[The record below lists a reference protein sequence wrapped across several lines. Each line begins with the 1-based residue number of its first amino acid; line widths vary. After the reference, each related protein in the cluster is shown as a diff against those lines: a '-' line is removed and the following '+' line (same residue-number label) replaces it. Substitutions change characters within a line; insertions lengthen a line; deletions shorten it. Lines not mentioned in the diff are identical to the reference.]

1 MASDSK
7 IVIELAIE
15 EAGAKVTLQQV
26 NDELSKLSK
35 TSSDYKSKLEEVS
48 KAENNLSRVR
58 RKISAEVSNQY
69 KQTARTVDGLKQHIR
84 SLREVQSATAT
95 TNKSFLSYE
104 LRIKEAQEELQK
116 LTATQNKFIPANGK
130 MGKSVGGLNGR
141 MTTLKDNTGSASA
154 AAMELGR
161 VVSDAPYGIRGMAN
175 NVSQLASQLFYMAG
189 QQAAAT
195 TATTAGTKATV
206 ASTVASNADTLS
218 TAENAT
224 AKTVN
229 STAKTANNV
238 NTKAGTTATTAS
250 TVATNTSTVATEV
263 ATVATVGF
271 TGALKLM
278 WKALMGPLGILL
290 GIQAVIAAIDY
301 FYGANTK
308 AEKSS
313 KSLADEVTNSVGTFK
328 RLNTILQH
336 NTTSIDDKKK
346 ALEQLKREYPE
357 AIELVQSY
365 YDNIESGNAN
375 VEESIRLEKEYTKI
389 IIEEGKKRAA
399 IKKVDELSGELLEL
413 EIERNEGIEES
424 RRDLDEAL
432 SEIDD
437 EALVRKIKNTADIV
451 QTNYDTTKSYEDQS
465 SDVKAAMMELLNA
478 EEYGGSE
485 LYSAIVSG
493 ISGIEELNKTIA
505 KYAMDSGGIFD
516 GAKKAAQELADLMFK
531 LDKDTLQHTV
541 DINNAIIADDNTKY
555 SEKKRLINENYKISK
570 SIIDKER
577 VLRTEDIDKRKTDT
591 EKDQTD
597 RRASLLKFNRDHLK
611 LQVKLRDQLAA
622 LDKGGRRERIS
633 PFKTPAELDLEVES
647 NINAIDKLN
656 YEIAKKR
663 LANDEKQALYLT
675 QTGEERLAVE
685 RDFEE
690 KNLQLEIDYKKKAL
704 ESKRDL
710 ELQDARD
717 DYQKYVDGLDAKLQA
732 YKDRLNATNNTLT
745 DAERVQIK
753 IASDAVKERR
763 NQAGIELGFTIEEIK
778 AKYGELFPLYH
789 ALAQAAKKALEIGD
803 DSEDLDLKIQKFQN
817 FAEMSSKVMST
828 IGDFAAS
835 EFEREL
841 TIEQNKT
848 TALNNELNKRL
859 DNQNLSKEQRKNIQ
873 NQIAKNDEQL
883 RIKQN
888 AIEKKK
894 FKMQKAVNIAT
905 ALMDTASAAAGVMA
919 QAKGGFFTRLAQAI
933 PTIAFGLAQVA
944 MIARQKYQAPA
955 MGGGSTGGG
964 GSGDGEDKEDVF
976 NIVGQSQGSQLAGAI
991 QGQFDKPLKAYV
1003 VARDVTNQQGIDS
1016 NIEGNASIGG

>member
-290 GIQAVIAAIDY
+290 GIQAVIASIDY

-375 VEESIRLEKEYTKI
+375 IEESIRLEKEYTKI
-389 IIEEGKKRAA
+389 IIQEGKKRAA
-399 IKKVDELSGELLEL
+399 IKEIDRLSGKLLEQ
-413 EIERNEGIEES
+413 EIDRNEGIEES

-432 SEIDD
+432 SKIDD

-465 SDVKAAMMELLNA
+465 LDVKAAMMELLNA

-505 KYAMDSGGIFD
+505 KYAMESGGIFD
-516 GAKKAAQELADLMFK
+516 GAKKAAQELADLIFK

-541 DINNAIIADDNTKY
+541 DINNAIIADDKTKY
-555 SEKKRLINENYKISK
+555 SEKKRLINENYEISK
-570 SIIDKER
+570 SIIRKEKN
-577 VLRTEDIDKRKTDT
+577 LRDDAITERNTET
-591 EKDQTD
+591 EKDDID
-597 RRASLLKFNRDHLK
+597 RKASLLEFNREHLK

-633 PFKTPAELDLEVES
+633 PFKTPEELDLEVES
-647 NINAIDKLN
+647 NLNAIDKLN

-663 LANDEKQALYLT
+663 LENDEKEASLLDNT
-675 QTGEERLAVE
+675 EEARLAIK

-690 KNLQLEIDYKKKAL
+690 KNLQLELQYKHKAL
-704 ESKRDL
+704 ESKKQL
-710 ELQDARD
+710 EIQDAKD

-732 YKDRLNATNNTLT
+732 YKDKLNATNNTLT
-745 DAERVQIK
+745 DAEKVQIK
-753 IASDAVKERR
+753 IASDAVKEKR

-778 AKYGELFPLYH
+778 TKYSELFPLYH
-789 ALAQAAKKALEIGD
+789 TLAEQAKKALGIGD
-803 DSEDLDLKIQKFQN
+803 DAENLDLKLKKYQD
-817 FAEMSSKVMST
+817 FAKASLDIMSAV
-828 IGDFAAS
+828 GDFATA
-835 EFEREL
+835 EFDREL

-859 DNQNLSKEQRKNIQ
+859 DNENLSKEQRKGIQ
-873 NQIAKNDEQL
+873 NQISKNDEQL

-905 ALMDTASAAAGVMA
+905 AVMNTAAAAVGVLRDTD
-919 QAKGGFFTRLAQAI
+919 GGTFAR
-933 PTIAFGLAQVA
+933 IAAMVAVVGTGLAQVA
-944 MIARQKYQAPA
+944 IIARQKYAAPA
-955 MGGGSTGGG
+955 IGGGSSGGG
-964 GSGDGEDKEDVF
+964 GSGGGEDKEDVF

-991 QGQFDKPLKAYV
+991 QGQFNKPLKAYV

>member
-399 IKKVDELSGELLEL
+399 IKKVD
-413 EIERNEGIEES
+413 R
-424 RRDLDEAL
+424 A
-432 SEIDD
+432 
-437 EALVRKIKNTADIV
+437 
-451 QTNYDTTKSYEDQS
+451 
-465 SDVKAAMMELLNA
+465 
-478 EEYGGSE
+478 
-485 LYSAIVSG
+485 
-493 ISGIEELNKTIA
+493 
-505 KYAMDSGGIFD
+505 FW
-516 GAKKAAQELADLMFK
+516 
-531 LDKDTLQHTV
+531 
-541 DINNAIIADDNTKY
+541 
-555 SEKKRLINENYKISK
+555 
-570 SIIDKER
+570 
-577 VLRTEDIDKRKTDT
+577 
-591 EKDQTD
+591 
-597 RRASLLKFNRDHLK
+597 RAS
-611 LQVKLRDQLAA
+611 
-622 LDKGGRRERIS
+622 
-633 PFKTPAELDLEVES
+633 
-647 NINAIDKLN
+647 
-656 YEIAKKR
+656 
-663 LANDEKQALYLT
+663 
-675 QTGEERLAVE
+675 
-685 RDFEE
+685 
-690 KNLQLEIDYKKKAL
+690 
-704 ESKRDL
+704 
-710 ELQDARD
+710 
-717 DYQKYVDGLDAKLQA
+717 
-732 YKDRLNATNNTLT
+732 
-745 DAERVQIK
+745 
-753 IASDAVKERR
+753 
-763 NQAGIELGFTIEEIK
+763 
-778 AKYGELFPLYH
+778 
-789 ALAQAAKKALEIGD
+789 
-803 DSEDLDLKIQKFQN
+803 
-817 FAEMSSKVMST
+817 
-828 IGDFAAS
+828 
-835 EFEREL
+835 
-841 TIEQNKT
+841 
-848 TALNNELNKRL
+848 
-859 DNQNLSKEQRKNIQ
+859 
-873 NQIAKNDEQL
+873 
-883 RIKQN
+883 
-888 AIEKKK
+888 
-894 FKMQKAVNIAT
+894 
-905 ALMDTASAAAGVMA
+905 
-919 QAKGGFFTRLAQAI
+919 
-933 PTIAFGLAQVA
+933 
-944 MIARQKYQAPA
+944 
-955 MGGGSTGGG
+955 
-964 GSGDGEDKEDVF
+964 
-976 NIVGQSQGSQLAGAI
+976 
-991 QGQFDKPLKAYV
+991 
-1003 VARDVTNQQGIDS
+1003 
-1016 NIEGNASIGG
+1016 